1 MCEDDRMAGFAPSGE
16 QHTLRAGDD
25 ELVVVEIGGGIRTYR
40 CSGVDVIDGYGA
52 DEMCSGGRG
61 QVLAPWPNRVGD
73 GRFDWRGRTW
83 QLALN
88 EPERSNAIHG
98 LVRWLPWAVEDRSE
112 ASLRVGCR
120 LVPQP
125 GWPWPLRFTVS
136 YSLGAS
142 GLEVTTSAT
151 NEGGAGACPFGLGWH
166 PYVTAFGGVVDEV
179 ELRLPAR
186 SVYKSDDR
194 GLPVSLGP
202 VEGTGLD
209 FYDVRVVG
217 DARLDDAFTDLVRA
231 EGDRAVV
238 EIRSASREK
247 SVQLWV
253 DSKFTHLMVYTGD
266 TLSDDDRRRRALA
279 VEPMT
284 CAPDMLRNGDGLLT
298 LEEGQTFQ
306 GSWGLQSLK
315 F

>member
-1 MCEDDRMAGFAPSGE
+1 MRMGPVAGFVPSGE
-16 QHTLRAGDD
+16 QHVLTAGDH
-25 ELVVVEIGGGIRTYR
+25 ELVVAEVGGGIRTYR
-40 CSGVDVIDGYGA
+40 CAGADVIDGYA
-52 DEMCSGGRG
+52 VDEMCSGGRG
-61 QVLAPWPNRVGD
+61 QILAPWPNRVGD
-73 GRFDWRGRTW
+73 GRFDWHGRSW

-98 LVRWLPWAVEDRSE
+98 LVRWLPWVVEERSE
-112 ASLRVGCR
+112 SRLGIGCR
-120 LVPQP
+120 LIPQP
-125 GWPWPLRFTVS
+125 GWPWPLRLRVS
-136 YSLGAS
+136 YSLAAS

-166 PYVTAFGGVVDEV
+166 PYVAAFGGVVDGV
-179 ELRLPAR
+179 ELRLPAG

-194 GLPVSLGP
+194 GLPLSVGP
-202 VEGTGLD
+202 VMGTAMD
-209 FYDVRVVG
+209 FRGGRAIGEVQ
-217 DARLDDAFTDLVRA
+217 LDDAFTDLIRA

-238 EIRSASREK
+238 EVRSASGEQ
-247 SVQLWV
+247 SIQLWV
-253 DSKFTHLMVYTGD
+253 DSAFTHLMVYTGD
-266 TLSDDDRRRRALA
+266 TLSDETRRRRGLA

-284 CAPDMLRNGDGLLT
+284 CAPDMLRNGYGLLT